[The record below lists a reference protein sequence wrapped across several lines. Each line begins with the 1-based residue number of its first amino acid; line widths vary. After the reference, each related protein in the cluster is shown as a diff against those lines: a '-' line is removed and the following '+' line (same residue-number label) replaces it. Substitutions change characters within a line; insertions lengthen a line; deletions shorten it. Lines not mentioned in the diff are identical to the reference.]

1 MCVCVFVVVAKRNFQ
16 MVCQEKTERA
26 GQRGRGRKQAEAV
39 AEPEA
44 GTDTAR
50 SLVATG
56 GTHTYT
62 QTHTLTGRHTHTQG
76 GTLHRPLSV

>member
-1 MCVCVFVVVAKRNFQ
+1 

-26 GQRGRGRKQAEAV
+26 GQSGRGSRGRKQAEAV

-56 GTHTYT
+56 DTHTHGC
-62 QTHTLTGRHTHTQG
+62 THTHREAHTHREVYTHWEAHSIGLCLFRQAQK
-76 GTLHRPLSV
+76 TL

>member
-1 MCVCVFVVVAKRNFQ
+1 MFVCVCVFVVVAKRNFQ

-26 GQRGRGRKQAEAV
+26 GQGRRGSRGRTQTEAV

-56 GTHTYT
+56 DTNTHI
-62 QTHTLTGRHTHTQG
+62 REDIHTQ
-76 GTLHRPLSV
+76 